1 MTFFSK
7 IFGLSVVLLSF
18 SFNSLIVKAETIETQ
33 VNEVVNHLV
42 GMMDTSAQTQG
53 NPQAPNVR
61 MTTCIIEL
69 SGVENEINSV
79 YLYQEQALNDKLK
92 EPYRQRFLEISSV
105 ENENTIES
113 TAFRA
118 IQPQRWINFCDRP
131 ENQRNVNL
139 DDLGEAVCRV
149 SLRKLMTI
157 YIGETPSEGC
167 PTNMGGAVRMTNTV
181 ILHSQGM
188 DTYDRGFDEQGNQVW
203 GAENEG
209 YQFRWIHGQNNN
221 E

>member
-7 IFGLSVVLLSF
+7 IFGLSVALFSF
-18 SFNSLIVKAETIETQ
+18 SFHSLIVKAETVETQ

-42 GMMDTSAQTQG
+42 GMMDTSAQSEA
-53 NPQAPNVR
+53 NPPAPNVR
-61 MTTCIIEL
+61 MTTCIITL
-69 SGVENEINSV
+69 SGVQNEINSV

-92 EPYRQRFLEISSV
+92 EPYRQRFLEINSG
-105 ENENTIES
+105 ENENTVES

-131 ENQRNVNL
+131 QNQRNVNL

-149 SLRKLMTI
+149 SLRPLMTI
-157 YIGETPSEGC
+157 YIGETPPEGC
-167 PTNMGGAVRMTNTV
+167 PSNIRGAVRITNTV

-209 YQFRWIHGQNNN
+209 YQFRWLN
-221 E
+221 